1 MIKRKDARCHSA
13 VRLQSPRTRKQALG
27 GSHAPELSSAT
38 MAVQETAVK
47 SKSSKYLADNAG
59 TDGQNFGGS
68 GSLSESCG
76 NFRPRM
82 SRSQRAGRDFLPADC
97 GAAPGTTAFPDVI
110 HSLLICLLAAMAKV
124 VLTKLGIGCT
134 GKLKNKVR
142 VAKR

>member
-1 MIKRKDARCHSA
+1 
-13 VRLQSPRTRKQALG
+13 
-27 GSHAPELSSAT
+27 